1 MKFGEILK
9 MLRTEKGITQVEM
22 AEMLGISRSSVGMY
36 EQGKREPD
44 FELEEKIAD
53 LFNVSLDFL
62 RTGDMTKHGGWYL
75 DEETAREAQRVFD
88 DPDTRMLFDAARD
101 ASPEAIRLAAEMLKT
116 FKRTNPDG

>member
-75 DEETAREAQRVFD
+75 DEETVREAQRVFD

-116 FKRTNPDG
+116 FKKTNPDG

>member
-62 RTGDMTKHGGWYL
+62 RTGDITKHGGWYL
-75 DEETAREAQRVFD
+75 DEETAREAQHVFD
-88 DPDTRMLFDAARD
+88 DPDARMLFDAARD

-116 FKRTNPDG
+116 FKKTNPDG

>member
-9 MLRTEKGITQVEM
+9 MLRTKKGITQVEM

-62 RTGDMTKHGGWYL
+62 RTGDVTKHGGWYL

>member
-116 FKRTNPDG
+116 FKKTNPDG

>member
-62 RTGDMTKHGGWYL
+62 RTGDITKHGGWYL